1 MSRVKA
7 AGANAN
13 AVDEGDHEAPA
24 TVGHGC
30 CLIWRREMELSMY
43 NTSVSKVLVAN
54 INKSIPLMKE
64 GQVSSYSRMVR
75 IL

>member
-7 AGANAN
+7 AGANA
-13 AVDEGDHEAPA
+13 ADEGDHEAPA

-30 CLIWRREMELSMY
+30 GLIWRRERELSMYMY

>member
-7 AGANAN
+7 AGANA
-13 AVDEGDHEAPA
+13 ADEGDHEAPA

-30 CLIWRREMELSMY
+30 GLIWRRERELSMY